1 MIERG
6 GEGRSYMARLNRIV
20 ALHIA
25 AHCLQRDPQ
34 GVGKLFHRGGF
45 ARTHFFKQLELA
57 GVGVHGGGAGCVG
70 CHRLVTN
77 LKYLIGASMERSR
90 L

>member
-1 MIERG
+1 MKA
-6 GEGRSYMARLNRIV
+6 GEQARFRQ

-25 AHCLQRDPQ
+25 AHRLQRDPQ

-57 GVGVHGGGAGCVG
+57 GVGVHGGG
-70 CHRLVTN
+70 L
-77 LKYLIGASMERSR
+77 GAWVATDA
-90 L
+90 

>member
-1 MIERG
+1 MKA
-6 GEGRSYMARLNRIV
+6 GEQARFRQ

-25 AHCLQRDPQ
+25 AHGLQGDAQ
-34 GVGKLFHRGGF
+34 GLSELFHRGGF
-45 ARTHFFKQLELA
+45 ARTHFFEQLELA
-57 GVGVHGGGAGCVG
+57 GIGVHGGGAGCMG

-77 LKYLIGASMERSR
+77 LKYLIGASMERLR